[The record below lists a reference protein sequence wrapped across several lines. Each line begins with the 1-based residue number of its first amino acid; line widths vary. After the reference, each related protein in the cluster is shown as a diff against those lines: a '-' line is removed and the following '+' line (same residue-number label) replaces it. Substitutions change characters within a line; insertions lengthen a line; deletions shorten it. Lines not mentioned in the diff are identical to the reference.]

1 MGNGYG
7 EGFAVTQP
15 EYGLPELLTA
25 LTLKYQGKVRDR
37 LVKVVVTAFAVR
49 AGVLL
54 TARLNPGLFALWT
67 WKLVLLFER
76 SVQVTVQ
83 LAYPVK
89 PTLTQLTVGAS
100 GATGPGASGATVLFS
115 LTLPEG
121 EEPAPLLAST
131 RYKLLVLAVTP
142 RVEVNPSPT
151 EFGRTPDRAIAALV
165 LVQVV
170 PLLIEVCTWK
180 LVSLFE
186 ASVQASVAWVA
197 SVRVTDT
204 PMGATVLARLTSTET
219 VEPVTFWARTR

>member
-1 MGNGYG
+1 M
-7 EGFAVTQP
+7 
-15 EYGLPELLTA
+15 TA

-37 LVKVVVTAFAVR
+37 LVKVNVSAFAVR

-67 WKLVLLFER
+67 WKLVLLLER

-89 PTLTQLTVGAS
+89 PTLTQLTVGAP
-100 GATGPGASGATVLFS
+100 GASGPGASGATVLFS
-115 LTLPEG
+115 ITLTEG

-131 RYKLLVLAVTP
+131 RYKLLVLALTT
-142 RVEVNPSPT
+142 RVEVKGPPTSAIWSPI
-151 EFGRTPDRAIAALV
+151 RAIAALV

-197 SVRVTDT
+197 LMRVTVT
-204 PMGATVLARLTSTET
+204 GVGATGLLRLTVAEA
-219 VEPVTFWARTR
+219 VEPVTFWASTR